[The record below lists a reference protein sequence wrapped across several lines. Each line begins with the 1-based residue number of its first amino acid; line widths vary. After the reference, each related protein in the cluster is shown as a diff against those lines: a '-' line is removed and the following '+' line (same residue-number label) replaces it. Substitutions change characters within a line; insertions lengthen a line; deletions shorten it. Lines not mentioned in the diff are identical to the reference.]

1 VVESS
6 RLASLPIFSELTD
19 EERTGIAS
27 YVDAVEVPAG
37 ERIAS
42 EGDFAY
48 EFFVVESGT
57 AEVQTQGNRLA
68 ELGPGD
74 FFGELGLL
82 VTGRRTADVVAS
94 SPMTLIAM
102 FDRNFRQLERSQPTF
117 SERIRSVLKERIARR
132 SSL

>member
-6 RLASLPIFSELTD
+6 RLASLPIFSDLTE

-37 ERIAS
+37 EKIAS
-42 EGDFAY
+42 EGEFAY

-57 AEVQTQGNRLA
+57 AEVQTRGNRLA

-102 FDRNFRQLERSQPTF
+102 FDRNFRQLERNQPTF

-132 SSL
+132 SSS

>member
-6 RLASLPIFSELTD
+6 RLASLPVFSQLTA
-19 EERTGIAS
+19 EERTGIAL

-57 AEVQTQGNRLA
+57 AEVQAQGSRVA

-102 FDRNFRQLERSQPTF
+102 FDQNFRKLERSQPIF
-117 SERIRSVLKERIARR
+117 SARIRSVLHERITR
-132 SSL
+132 S

>member
-1 VVESS
+1 MVESS
-6 RLASLPIFSELTD
+6 RLASLPIFSDLTED
-19 EERTGIAS
+19 ERAGIAS
-27 YVDAVEVPAG
+27 YVDAVEVAAG

-57 AEVQTQGNRLA
+57 AEVQRRGDRLA

-94 SPMTLIAM
+94 SPMT
-102 FDRNFRQLERSQPTF
+102 
-117 SERIRSVLKERIARR
+117 
-132 SSL
+132 